1 MTTVGYM
8 VGSLSATS
16 MNRMLAEALAELAPA
31 GMEFR
36 EIEIGNLPLY
46 NRDFDADYPQAGRD
60 LKDSLAEVD
69 AVVIVTPEYSRSI
82 PGALKNALDW
92 SSRPWGTNSFAG
104 KATAVIGMS
113 PGGPGTAMAQQH
125 LRNILAHFNA
135 RTMGQ
140 PEAFVQ
146 FDQEAWV
153 NGKLQDEGLREVLT
167 MWLGA
172 FENHVEMVRAA
183 ELAVANA

>member
-1 MTTVGYM
+1 MTTVGYI
-8 VGSLSATS
+8 VGSLSASS
-16 MNRMLAEALAELAPA
+16 MNRMLAETLAELAPV

-46 NRDFDADYPQAGRD
+46 NRDFDANYPQAGRD
-60 LKDSLAEVD
+60 LKDALADVD

-92 SSRPWGTNSFAG
+92 SARPWGTNSFAG
-104 KATAVIGMS
+104 KATAVIGMA

-146 FDQEAWV
+146 YNPEAWV
-153 NGKLQDEGLREVLT
+153 DGKLQDESLRGVLSQ
-167 MWLGA
+167 WLGA
-172 FENHVEMVRAA
+172 LETHIEMVRAA
-183 ELAVANA
+183 DLVAARA